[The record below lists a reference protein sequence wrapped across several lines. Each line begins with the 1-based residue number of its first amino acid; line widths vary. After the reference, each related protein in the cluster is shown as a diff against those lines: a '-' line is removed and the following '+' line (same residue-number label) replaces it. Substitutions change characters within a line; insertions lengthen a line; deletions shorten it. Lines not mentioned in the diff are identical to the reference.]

1 MSPLFTQST
10 LLWAGTV
17 LANASAPQ
25 LPTGLNSE
33 TQKAFS
39 GSTVAFVAG
48 LLVMG
53 LGLIWAVF
61 FRKSDKQKARGVIT
75 DAKSSGRR
83 RRRRRSKDRPRNP
96 TLADTGGLP
105 PKGSGNLNPPEL

>member
-1 MSPLFTQST
+1 MSSLFSHAM
-10 LLWAGTV
+10 LI
-17 LANASAPQ
+17 LAYSAAPQ
-25 LPTGLNSE
+25 LPTGLNPE

-39 GSTVAFVAG
+39 GGAVALIAG
-48 LLVMG
+48 LLVLG

-61 FRKSDKQKARGVIT
+61 FRKSDRQKARGVIS
-75 DAKSSGRR
+75 DAKGFGRR

-105 PKGSGNLNPPEL
+105 PKGAGDQNPPEL

>member
-1 MSPLFTQST
+1 MSPLFTTST

-17 LANASAPQ
+17 LADTSAPQ

-39 GSTVAFVAG
+39 GSTVAIVAG
-48 LLVMG
+48 LAVLG

-75 DAKSSGRR
+75 ESKGSGRR

>member
-1 MSPLFTQST
+1 MSPLFTTST

-17 LANASAPQ
+17 LADTSAPQ

-39 GSTVAFVAG
+39 SSSVALFAG
-48 LLVMG
+48 LAVLG

-75 DAKSSGRR
+75 ESKGSGRR

>member
-1 MSPLFTQST
+1 VALF
-10 LLWAGTV
+10 
-17 LANASAPQ
+17 
-25 LPTGLNSE
+25 
-33 TQKAFS
+33 
-39 GSTVAFVAG
+39 AG
-48 LLVMG
+48 LAVLG

-75 DAKSSGRR
+75 ESKGSGRR

-96 TLADTGGLP
+96 TLANTGGLP

>member
-1 MSPLFTQST
+1 MSHLFTHPM
-10 LLWAGTV
+10 LM
-17 LANASAPQ
+17 LANSAAPQ
-25 LPTGLNSE
+25 LPSGFNAE

-48 LLVMG
+48 LLVLAIG
-53 LGLIWAVF
+53 VIWAVF

-75 DAKSSGRR
+75 ESKGSGRR
-83 RRRRRSKDRPRNP
+83 RRRRHSKDRPRNP

-105 PKGSGNLNPPEL
+105 AKGSGNLNPPEL